1 MAEQSKPTVERFTM
15 LEPRGPNILPSGSEA
30 WPVVEPHIQ
39 ERFTM
44 LPPVGPVDPS
54 PEELASR
61 IVEPLIN
68 TGPVTGPSVKAVP
81 PAVESLLTQLA
92 AAIEPLDTAAR
103 AAALRSMTELAR
115 RLAG

>member
-1 MAEQSKPTVERFTM
+1 MVEMGRPT
-15 LEPRGPNILPSGSEA
+15 NPSPEELASRVGDIA
-30 WPVVEPHIQ
+30 FK

-54 PEELASR
+54 PEELATR

-68 TGPVTGPSVKAVP
+68 TGPLIDPPPAMVP

-92 AAIEPLDTAAR
+92 AAIEPLDARAR
-103 AAALRSMTELAR
+103 AAAINSMTELAR
-115 RLAG
+115 RLAS